1 MTVIRDSVLENARR
15 FGDKVA
21 LQIERGN
28 EYYTVSYDKVFE
40 YSCNV
45 ASFLQQRGFVKG
57 DRIALI
63 GANSPEWAIVFFALQ
78 VGGFTGI
85 PIDRLLG
92 EEEIRHILNDSEAK
106 FLFADDKFIEML
118 SGTVSPFCEG
128 VVSLSHE
135 NPTNLYALIG
145 ENKFTDFSSFPALS
159 PMDDAV
165 YLYTSG
171 TTGKTKGVML
181 TQQNIVA
188 NCEGT
193 SRALPLT
200 EHDGVVSILPLHH
213 AYEMTAGFL
222 YVYSRGALITYS
234 LSLVARDILKAVKY
248 SKATL
253 MVGVPLVF
261 EKMHGTIVKNLQ
273 DQPFLR
279 RTVINLLFLIARFV
293 RLYDKRMNATKK
305 IFKPLLQK
313 AGLYS
318 IRHFVAGAAPLPPH
332 VNKFFYLMGIPILQ
346 GYGLSETSPVIS
358 VVLGND
364 IDFYSVGPAFYNLK
378 VRIYRPDESGV
389 GEIVVRGPSVMKG
402 YYKEPEKTAQVL
414 KRGWLYTGDFGFI
427 DEKGRIHIK
436 GRLKN
441 VIVSTGGKNIYPEE
455 IEDVL
460 MQCPYIE
467 EIVVFGKDEPEAMV
481 YPNMENIEH
490 WAQHHKVHELN
501 DDVILKLI
509 KTEVDKLNEKLA
521 PYKRVRTIMLRKD
534 EFPKTST
541 RKIKRFLVGQE

>member
-1 MTVIRDSVLENARR
+1 MTVIRDIVLDMART
-15 FGDKVA
+15 FGDKPA
-21 LQIERGN
+21 LQIERGDG
-28 EYYTVSYDKVFE
+28 YYVVSYNNVLRL
-40 YSCNV
+40 SINV
-45 ASFLQQRGFVKG
+45 AYHLMQQGYTKG
-57 DRIALI
+57 DKIAI
-63 GANSPEWAIVFFALQ
+63 VGNNSPEWVIAYFAIQIA
-78 VGGFTGI
+78 GCTGV

-92 EEEIRHILNDSEAK
+92 ADEIIHILHDSETK
-106 FLFADDKFIEML
+106 FLFADDKYAEILGNDPTPYLESML
-118 SGTVSPFCEG
+118 S
-128 VVSLSHE
+128 LSAE
-135 NPTNLYALIG
+135 NSQNIYSVITTTDMHDFKLFPDIG
-145 ENKFTDFSSFPALS
+145 PE
-159 PMDDAV
+159 DDAV
-165 YLYTSG
+165 FLYTSG

-181 TQQNIVA
+181 TQRNIIA

-193 SRALPLT
+193 EKALILD
-200 EHDGVVSILPLHH
+200 EHDAVVSILPLHH

-234 LSLVARDILKAVKY
+234 LSLVARDILKAIRY
-248 SKATL
+248 SRATI

-261 EKMHGTIVKNLQ
+261 EKMHATIVKNLH
-273 DQPFLR
+273 DQPIIRKF
-279 RTVINLLFLIARFV
+279 VINILFLLARSV
-293 RLYDKRMNATKK
+293 RLFNKKMNATKN
-305 IFKPLLQK
+305 IFKPLLLK

-332 VNKFFYLMGIPILQ
+332 VNYFFYLMGIPILQ

-358 VVLGND
+358 VVSRDD
-364 IDFYSVGPAFYNLK
+364 IDFQSVGPAFYNLK

-414 KRGWLYTGDFGFI
+414 KRGWLYTGDYGFI

-467 EIVVFGKDEPEAMV
+467 EIVVFGKEEPEAMV
-481 YPNMENIEH
+481 FPNMENVET
-490 WAQHHKVHELN
+490 WAHQHKITDIT
-501 DDVILKLI
+501 DDIVLKLI
-509 KTEVDKLNEKLA
+509 KTEIDKLNEKLA
-521 PYKRVRTIMLRKD
+521 QYKRVRKITLRKD

>member
-1 MTVIRDSVLENARR
+1 MTVIRDIVLDNARR
-15 FGDKVA
+15 FGDKPA
-21 LQIERGN
+21 LQIERGTD
-28 EYYTVSYDKVFE
+28 YYTISYNKVFE
-40 YSCNV
+40 HSCNI
-45 ASFLQQRGFVKG
+45 ASFLHQRGFVKG
-57 DRIALI
+57 DKIALI
-63 GANSPEWAIVFFALQ
+63 GANSPEWAIVFFAIQ
-78 VGGFTGI
+78 IGGFTGI

-92 EEEIRHILNDSEAK
+92 EEEIRHILNDSEAR
-106 FLFADDKFIEML
+106 FLFADDKFIEIL
-118 SGTVSPFCEG
+118 GVVASPFCEG
-128 VVSLSHE
+128 IVSLSHE
-135 NPTNLYALIG
+135 NSNNIYSVMDTPDYS
-145 ENKFTDFSSFPALS
+145 DFSSFPVIS
-159 PMDDAV
+159 PDDDAV

-200 EHDGVVSILPLHH
+200 EYDGVVSILPLHH

-273 DQPFLR
+273 DQPFIR
-279 RTVINLLFLIARFV
+279 RTVINILFLIARFV
-293 RLYDKRMNATKK
+293 RLYDKRMNATKN
-305 IFKPLLQK
+305 IFKPLLKK
-313 AGLYS
+313 AGLFS
-318 IRHFVAGAAPLPPH
+318 IRHFIAGAAPLPPH
-332 VNKFFYLMGIPILQ
+332 VNRFFYLMGIPILQ

-358 VVLGND
+358 VVLGDD

-378 VRIYRPDESGV
+378 VRINKPDETGV

-402 YYKEPEKTAQVL
+402 YYKEPEKTAEVL
-414 KRGWLYTGDFGFI
+414 KRGWLYTGDYGFV

-460 MQCPYIE
+460 IQCSYIE

-481 YPNMENIEH
+481 YPNMESIEH
-490 WAQHHKVHELN
+490 WAQQHKVHELN
-501 DDVILKLI
+501 DDVVLKLI

-521 PYKRVRTIMLRKD
+521 PYKRVRKITIRKD